1 MPKTYV
7 PLPPAP
13 NGDRWELRGNPRPPS
28 RVVEPDS
35 VHAALL
41 ACLDANP
48 DGATLEQCQA
58 EIDAMVLA
66 QGRDRSK
73 KKHRALTLM
82 RWAAAN
88 RGVGYRS
95 RNGLISRLP

>member
-1 MPKTYV
+1 M
-7 PLPPAP
+7 A
-13 NGDRWELRGNPRPPS
+13 
-28 RVVEPDS
+28 PDS

-48 DGATLEQCQA
+48 KGATLEECQA
-58 EIDAMVLA
+58 AIDMMVLA

-73 KKHRALTLM
+73 TKHRALTLM

-88 RGVGYRS
+88 RGVGYRA
-95 RNGLISRLP
+95 RNGLISRLPE